1 VCTTELGTLES
12 ALDCE
17 SLRQLL
23 DSGDKQA
30 FDQMF
35 DEGMQPAPPAQ
46 RQNWEWRAKPYG
58 LRSAFDVFTAARRYN
73 LADVTDQITTPL
85 LITDPGGE
93 QFGPASHSSCS
104 RNFAIP
110 SNLSCSLLR
119 RVPTGTASRWP
130 DYFSSSACS
139 TGWTRPSPASDRAPR
154 GRRAVQTICGSG
166 CPAIASSMRR
176 RMAGYTLRVGRSDRS
191 THRAALVSVSS
202 GRGSPE
208 IGRA

>member
-85 LITDPGGE
+85 LITDPKGSSLAR
-93 QFGPASHSSCS
+93 PATAAVRETSQYQATC
-104 RNFAIP
+104 
-110 SNLSCSLLR
+110 
-119 RVPTGTASRWP
+119 RVH
-130 DYFSSSACS
+130 C
-139 TGWTRPSPASDRAPR
+139 
-154 GRRAVQTICGSG
+154 
-166 CPAIASSMRR
+166 
-176 RMAGYTLRVGRSDRS
+176 
-191 THRAALVSVSS
+191 
-202 GRGSPE
+202 
-208 IGRA
+208 